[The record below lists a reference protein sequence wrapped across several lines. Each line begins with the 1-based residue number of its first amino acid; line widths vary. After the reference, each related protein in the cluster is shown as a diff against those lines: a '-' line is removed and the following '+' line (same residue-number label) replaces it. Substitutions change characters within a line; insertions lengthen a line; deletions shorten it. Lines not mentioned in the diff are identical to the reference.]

1 MKLFVSLLLLFSVT
15 FAASNISVQDSILN
29 SFDNEYTVQKKK
41 DFDPLKKYNILMTN
55 FNDKFYIHILF
66 PIAKGYKK
74 VIPISARNSVSNFFN
89 NLLFPVKLINNFLQL
104 KFKNS
109 FDVIQRFIINSTIGI
124 GGIYDI
130 AQNKFHIKEHN
141 EDFGQTLGYYGI
153 GDGFYIV
160 WPMIGPSNLRDTIG
174 SLVDA
179 YIDPKIYISQR
190 RYNIIDSTTEGFAI
204 NSLNVINK
212 TSFDYK
218 TYEAIKQG
226 NVMLYPV
233 LKDLYEKHRKKLI
246 SE

>member
-15 FAASNISVQDSILN
+15 FAASNVQDSILN
-29 SFDNEYTVQKKK
+29 NFDNEYTIQKKK
-41 DFDPLKKYNILMTN
+41 DFDPFKKYNILMTN
-55 FNDKFYIHILF
+55 LNDKFYIHILF
-66 PIAKGYKK
+66 PIAKDYKK
-74 VIPISARNSVSNFFN
+74 VIPTSARNSVSNFFN

-124 GGIYDI
+124 GGIYDV

-153 GDGFYIV
+153 GGGFYIV

-190 RYNIIDSTTEGFAI
+190 GYNIPNNIMEGFAI

-226 NVMLYPV
+226 NVMLYPI